1 MSPPR
6 AGRLA
11 SALMATLAAAGL
23 AGGALAGCERPP
35 PPRSAA
41 AQGEAIPSVDA
52 GAFTT
57 GFSMMRRLRA
67 VTRLGTGK
75 IGVLL
80 PDTTTSPRYAEFD
93 APYLARALQEAG
105 LGRSQFIITN
115 AQGSDAT
122 EQAQAESDMTQG
134 ATVLLLDPIDSGVG
148 ASIESAA
155 ASMGVKVIDYDRM
168 TLGGTRAYYV
178 SFDNVAVGALMARG
192 LVNCIRAW
200 HVRRP
205 DVLVM
210 RGAPTD
216 NNATLFARGYD
227 QVLRPYFASG
237 RYAAAGQPP
246 GSWNPTTAQTTFEE
260 QYTANNK
267 ITAVLTPNDD
277 TASAVI
283 SYLKTLNTP
292 PRSLPHHRPGRD
304 PRRAGQHPVRL
315 PVRHRLQADLP
326 GGAGGRGAH
335 PVPEGRAGP
344 AAQPGQRHHLRSH
357 QPGPGAVRA
366 AAAGVGH
373 RGQHGGHGDQGP
385 VRDGRPAVRRPA
397 ADRLPPGQ
405 DRELT
410 ADGPGEHH
418 DPAPRGSGL
427 AGAGRERRHLRDH
440 RPAS

>member
-1 MSPPR
+1 M
-6 AGRLA
+6 A
-11 SALMATLAAAGL
+11 SLAAAGL
-23 AGGALAGCERPP
+23 AGGGLTGCGRPP
-35 PPRSAA
+35 APRSVAA
-41 AQGEAIPSVDA
+41 RGVVIPSVSSRS
-52 GAFTT
+52 FTT
-57 GFSMMRRLRA
+57 GFSMMRRLKA
-67 VTRLGTGK
+67 LSRLGTGK

-80 PDTTTSPRYAEFD
+80 PDTTTSSRYTEFD

-105 LGRSQFIITN
+105 LGRSQFIITT

-155 ASMGVKVIDYDRM
+155 ASLGVKVIDYDRM

-192 LVNCIRAW
+192 LVSCIRAW
-200 HVRRP
+200 HVHHP

-237 RYAAAGQPP
+237 RYADAGQPP
-246 GSWNPTTAQTTFEE
+246 GSWDPTTAQTTFEE
-260 QYTANNK
+260 QYTANSK

-292 PRSLPHHRPGRD
+292 PRALPTTGQDATPAGLANVLAGYECGTVYKPIYLEAQAAAALTLYLRAGLAPPASLVNGSTFDPTSRVRVPSVLLRPVWVTAGRMAATVIRD
-304 PRRAGQHPVRL
+304 RFVTAAQLCAGSLRAACRRAGI
-315 PVRHRLQADLP
+315 
-326 GGAGGRGAH
+326 AG
-335 PVPEGRAGP
+335 
-344 AAQPGQRHHLRSH
+344 
-357 QPGPGAVRA
+357 
-366 AAAGVGH
+366 
-373 RGQHGGHGDQGP
+373 
-385 VRDGRPAVRRPA
+385 
-397 ADRLPPGQ
+397 
-405 DRELT
+405 
-410 ADGPGEHH
+410 
-418 DPAPRGSGL
+418 
-427 AGAGRERRHLRDH
+427 
-440 RPAS
+440 

>member
-11 SALMATLAAAGL
+11 SALMATLAAAAL
-23 AGGALAGCERPP
+23 ASGSLAGCERPP
-35 PPRSAA
+35 APRSAA
-41 AQGEAIPSVDA
+41 AQGEVIPSVAA

-57 GFSMMRRLRA
+57 GFSLMRRLKA

-75 IGVLL
+75 VGVLL

-105 LGRSQFIITN
+105 LSRSQFIITN
-115 AQGSDAT
+115 AEGSDAT

-178 SFDNVAVGALMARG
+178 SFDNVAVGTLMAGG
-192 LVNCIRAW
+192 LVSCIRAW

-227 QVLRPYFASG
+227 RVLRPYFTSG

-292 PRSLPHHRPGRD
+292 PRAFPTTGQDATPAGLANILAGYQCGTVYKPIYLEAQAAAALTLYLRARLVPPPSLVNGTTFDPTSRVRVPSVLLRPVWVTAASMAATVIRD
-304 PRRAGQHPVRL
+304 RFVTAAQLCTGPLRTACRRAGI
-315 PVRHRLQADLP
+315 
-326 GGAGGRGAH
+326 
-335 PVPEGRAGP
+335 
-344 AAQPGQRHHLRSH
+344 
-357 QPGPGAVRA
+357 
-366 AAAGVGH
+366 
-373 RGQHGGHGDQGP
+373 
-385 VRDGRPAVRRPA
+385 
-397 ADRLPPGQ
+397 
-405 DRELT
+405 
-410 ADGPGEHH
+410 
-418 DPAPRGSGL
+418 
-427 AGAGRERRHLRDH
+427 
-440 RPAS
+440 AS

>member
-6 AGRLA
+6 AGRLV
-11 SALMATLAAAGL
+11 SALMAALAAAGL
-23 AGGALAGCERPP
+23 ASGSLAGCERPP
-35 PPRSAA
+35 APRSAA
-41 AQGEAIPSVDA
+41 AQGEVIPSVAA

-57 GFSMMRRLRA
+57 GFTVMRRLKA

-75 IGVLL
+75 VGVLL

-105 LGRSQFIITN
+105 LRRGQFIITN
-115 AQGSDAT
+115 AEGSDAT

-178 SFDNVAVGALMARG
+178 SFDNVAVGTLMARG
-192 LVNCIRAW
+192 LVSCIRAW

-216 NNATLFARGYD
+216 NNATLFARGYNR
-227 QVLRPYFASG
+227 VLRPYFTSG

-246 GSWNPTTAQTTFEE
+246 GSWNPTSAQTTFEE

-292 PRSLPHHRPGRD
+292 PRTFPTTGQDATPSGLQNILAGYQCGTVYKPIYTEAQAAAALALYLRAGVSPPASLVSQRTYDPQDHVEVPSVLLKPIWVTARNMAATVVRD
-304 PRRAGQHPVRL
+304 GFVQVSQLCAGTLRAACRRAGI
-315 PVRHRLQADLP
+315 
-326 GGAGGRGAH
+326 
-335 PVPEGRAGP
+335 
-344 AAQPGQRHHLRSH
+344 
-357 QPGPGAVRA
+357 
-366 AAAGVGH
+366 
-373 RGQHGGHGDQGP
+373 QG
-385 VRDGRPAVRRPA
+385 
-397 ADRLPPGQ
+397 
-405 DRELT
+405 
-410 ADGPGEHH
+410 
-418 DPAPRGSGL
+418 
-427 AGAGRERRHLRDH
+427 
-440 RPAS
+440 

>member
-1 MSPPR
+1 MNGR
-6 AGRLA
+6 RLA
-11 SALMATLAAAGL
+11 SALMAALAAAGL
-23 AGGALAGCERPP
+23 AGGGLTGCSRPSAA
-35 PPRSAA
+35 RSAA
-41 AQGEAIPSVDA
+41 AQGEVIPSVSA
-52 GAFTT
+52 GSFTT
-57 GFSMMRRLRA
+57 DFSLMRRLRLLS
-67 VTRLGTGK
+67 RLGTGK

-80 PDTTTSPRYAEFD
+80 PDTMTSPRYSEFD
-93 APYLARALQEAG
+93 APYLARALQAAG
-105 LGRSQFIITN
+105 LRRNQFFITN

-155 ASMGVKVIDYDRM
+155 ASLGVKVVDYDRM

-227 QVLRPYFASG
+227 HVLRPYFTSRHYTDAG
-237 RYAAAGQPP
+237 RPP
-246 GSWNPTTAQTTFEE
+246 GSWDPTTAQTTFEE

-292 PRSLPHHRPGRD
+292 PRTFPTTGQDATP
-304 PRRAGQHPVRL
+304 AGL
-315 PVRHRLQADLP
+315 ANIL
-326 GGAGGRGAH
+326 AGYQCGTVYK
-335 PVPEGRAGP
+335 PIYLE
-344 AAQPGQRHHLRSH
+344 AQ
-357 QPGPGAVRA
+357 A
-366 AAAGVGH
+366 AAALAMFLRAGKTPPTTLVNGSTNDSKANTPVPSVLLTPKWVTTENMASTVVADKFVAVAQLCVG
-373 RGQHGGHGDQGP
+373 QYAQ
-385 VRDGRPAVRRPA
+385 
-397 ADRLPPGQ
+397 LCK
-405 DRELT
+405 T
-410 ADGPGEHH
+410 AGI
-418 DPAPRGSGL
+418 S
-427 AGAGRERRHLRDH
+427 
-440 RPAS
+440 

>member
-6 AGRLA
+6 AGPLA
-11 SALMATLAAAGL
+11 SVLLAALATAGL
-23 AGGALAGCERPP
+23 AGGGLTGCGRPP
-35 PPRSAA
+35 APRSAA
-41 AQGEAIPSVDA
+41 AQKVVIPSVSSRS
-52 GAFTT
+52 FTT

-67 VTRLGTGK
+67 LSRLGTGK

-80 PDTTTSPRYAEFD
+80 PDTTTSPRYTEFD

-105 LGRSQFIITN
+105 LSRSQFIITN

-155 ASMGVKVIDYDRM
+155 ASLGVKVIDYDRM
-168 TLGGTRAYYV
+168 TLGGARAYYV

-192 LVNCIRAW
+192 LVSCIRAW
-200 HVRRP
+200 HVRHP

-237 RYAAAGQPP
+237 RYADAGQPP
-246 GSWNPTTAQTTFEE
+246 GSWDPTTAQTTFEE
-260 QYTANNK
+260 QYTANSK
-267 ITAVLTPNDD
+267 ISAVLTPNDD

-292 PRSLPHHRPGRD
+292 PRTLPTTGQDATPAGLANVLAGYECGTVYKPIYLEAQAAAALTLYLRAGLAPPASLVNGATFDPTSRVRVPSVLLRPVWVTAASMAATVIRD
-304 PRRAGQHPVRL
+304 RFVTAAQLCAGSLRAACRRAGI
-315 PVRHRLQADLP
+315 
-326 GGAGGRGAH
+326 AG
-335 PVPEGRAGP
+335 
-344 AAQPGQRHHLRSH
+344 
-357 QPGPGAVRA
+357 
-366 AAAGVGH
+366 
-373 RGQHGGHGDQGP
+373 
-385 VRDGRPAVRRPA
+385 
-397 ADRLPPGQ
+397 
-405 DRELT
+405 
-410 ADGPGEHH
+410 
-418 DPAPRGSGL
+418 
-427 AGAGRERRHLRDH
+427 
-440 RPAS
+440 